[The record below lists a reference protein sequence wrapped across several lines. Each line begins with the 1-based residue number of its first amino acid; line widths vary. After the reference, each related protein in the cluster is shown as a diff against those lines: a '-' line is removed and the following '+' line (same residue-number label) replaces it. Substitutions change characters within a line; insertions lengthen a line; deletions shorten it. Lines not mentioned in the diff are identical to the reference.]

1 MIIVS
6 IHVKCIKDIVS
17 ITHEMQILN
26 TASYGLPGDFVPITG
41 FSTLPLLLP
50 DDVVR
55 YIYHVIMVGTMSM
68 IHKMHDDY
76 YWASIYEIH
85 KTHATHY

>member
-1 MIIVS
+1 MGKR
-6 IHVKCIKDIVS
+6 KC
-17 ITHEMQILN
+17 EMHKGHRN
-26 TASYGLPGDFVPITG
+26 YYTWNVNSGHRKLPGEFIPITW
-41 FSTLPLLLP
+41 FSTLPLLSP

-55 YIYHVIMVGTMSM
+55 YIYHVIRVGTMFM